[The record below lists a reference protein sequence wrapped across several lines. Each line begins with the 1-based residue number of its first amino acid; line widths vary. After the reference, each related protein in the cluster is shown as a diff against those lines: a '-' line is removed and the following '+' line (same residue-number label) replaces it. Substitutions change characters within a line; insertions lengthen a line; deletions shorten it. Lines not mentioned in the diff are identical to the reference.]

1 MRQRNSS
8 QDETCQP
15 TGIPV
20 HQFRPL
26 CLRSATPPAFVLLA
40 ITIIVLPWKRC
51 RTGFVFKFPF
61 QFIIFVYR
69 WRLIPFRFSFQ
80 RYFSV
85 SDSNFVTCSSKF
97 SDTNRVTSSEFVALK
112 KSSIV
117 IKNGFEYSRKLLLAH
132 VKSRISTRRFQN
144 QDFDVIPRI
153 FVLVDLRISLER
165 NEGEKF
171 VISRSL
177 LSSSKE

>member
-97 SDTNRVTSSEFVALK
+97 SDTNRVTSSEFVALEEEWYNYK
-112 KSSIV
+112 KWFRIFKEVAPRARKIENFNSKISKSRFRCYSTDFRSCRFTNLFRKKRRREICHFEKSS
-117 IKNGFEYSRKLLLAH
+117 LL
-132 VKSRISTRRFQN
+132 F
-144 QDFDVIPRI
+144 
-153 FVLVDLRISLER
+153 
-165 NEGEKF
+165 
-171 VISRSL
+171 
-177 LSSSKE
+177 